1 MEHKRISKADR
12 DRDVSMRHQ
21 ALDDD
26 AGIHQNYLAP
36 ATLNG
41 IRIDRKASCACGGGC
56 PSCSSH
62 SDDLRVS
69 QPNDPAEIEADRTAD
84 RIMRMPAGSIGSG
97 SHHAAETSERHEP
110 ASAVIQRKCDA
121 CDQEDE
127 EPQIHRKA
135 VPDTNGESLAHA
147 GTHVRDAIS
156 SGSRPLD
163 RTTRSFFEPRFGFD
177 LGSVRIHTG
186 STAARSAAGV
196 DAKAYTLGSDIVFG
210 DGEYSRSEGGRQ
222 LLAHELAHVIQNS
235 AGTGRHETIRRQPK
249 KKPDPPK
256 IKAGPASSSPSLD
269 LMPSINGEP
278 CACLVAIHAD
288 ERGARVIAK
297 LLHAN
302 CSYNL
307 ALVMPDSKDRPIDIP
322 NVGKSDPNE
331 LFPQDV
337 VEECMT
343 DETACRD
350 RLKADAASTD
360 SKKTLKYAQTQFFL
374 AVKDCS
380 NAFTLPVI
388 GLHDN
393 RTSDTDVYLD
403 QVAKKKINVDDL
415 KSDID
420 KTQPKPKEKGKPDPN
435 KKAIDDLRKKLKG
448 AGGIL
453 DKEKTTNIFRWCN
466 LPDIGKCHIADP
478 EHPDNVVWVTNEED
492 FKKFAATNVNVV
504 LQTKTGPE
512 SKTDLSTV
520 FLHLKQL
527 GLTQELEALL
537 DDLLSGDIV
546 WDLLLGDDDPDIID
560 IDKLRFINIE
570 GAGLSHDKLAV
581 SERVRNYKA
590 VVDVL
595 KTVPG
600 GYCCGDKP
608 ADVEKGIEKDL
619 ELSEADIDK
628 KILLQ
633 NLTRLLDAVGD
644 LVPF

>member
-1 MEHKRISKADR
+1 MHAVLGKRAEDLQAARRTS
-12 DRDVSMRHQ
+12 DVSAETQ
-21 ALDDD
+21 SGDD
-26 AGIHQNYLAP
+26 GPTPSLTGTP
-36 ATLNG
+36 VVL
-41 IRIDRKASCACGGGC
+41 RKSSCSCGGGC
-56 PSCSSH
+56 PSCQLETILRKPLPSSAG
-62 SDDLRVS
+62 VS
-69 QPNDPAEIEADRTAD
+69 SQSMD
-84 RIMRMPAGSIGSG
+84 
-97 SHHAAETSERHEP
+97 
-110 ASAVIQRKCDA
+110 
-121 CDQEDE
+121 
-127 EPQIHRKA
+127 
-135 VPDTNGESLAHA
+135 
-147 GTHVRDAIS
+147 HVRSAIK
-156 SGSRPLD
+156 SGGRPLD
-163 RTTRSFFEPRFGFD
+163 LKTRNFFEPRFGYD
-177 LGSVRIHTG
+177 LGGVRIHTDSWAG
-186 STAARSAAGV
+186 ESASRIDAR
-196 DAKAYTLGSDIVFG
+196 AYTIGNDIVLG
-210 DGEYSRSEGGRQ
+210 DGEYSQSESGRQ

-235 AGTGRHETIRRQPK
+235 TGTQPHETIRRLPK
-249 KKPDPPK
+249 EKPAPPK

-269 LMPSINGEP
+269 LLPSINGEP

-307 ALVMPDSKDRPIDIP
+307 ALVMPDSKSRAIDIP
-322 NVGKSDPNE
+322 NVGQRDPNE
-331 LFPQDV
+331 LFPEDV
-337 VEECMT
+337 VRECMT

-374 AVKDCS
+374 TVKDCS
-380 NAFTLPVI
+380 NSFTLPVI

-415 KSDID
+415 KTDID
-420 KTQPKPKEKGKPDPN
+420 KTQPKPKDKDKPDPN

-453 DKEKTTNIFRWCN
+453 DTSKTTNIFRWCN
-466 LPDIGKCHIADP
+466 LPDIGKCHIGDP
-478 EHPDNVVWVTNEED
+478 KHPDNVVWVTNEED
-492 FKKFAATNVNVV
+492 YKKLAATNVNVV
-504 LQTKTGPE
+504 LQTKAGPE
-512 SKTDLSTV
+512 SITDLSTV
-520 FLHLKQL
+520 FLHLKEL

-537 DDLLSGDIV
+537 DDLFSGDIV
-546 WDLLLGDDDPDIID
+546 WDLLLGGDDPDIID

-581 SERVRNYKA
+581 GERVRNYRA

-600 GYCCGDKP
+600 AYCCGDKP

-628 KILLQ
+628 KLLLQ
-633 NLTRLLDAVGD
+633 NLRTRLLDAVEN
-644 LVPF
+644 LIPF

>member
-1 MEHKRISKADR
+1 MFAHTSKSDASKVGR
-12 DRDVSMRHQ
+12 TERRSQHLAVPAGPIPFGEFVSP
-21 ALDDD
+21 A
-26 AGIHQNYLAP
+26 
-36 ATLNG
+36 ATLF
-41 IRIDRKASCACGGGC
+41 RKSSCACGGGC
-56 PSCSSH
+56 PACNSH
-62 SDDLRVS
+62 SDGLRVS
-69 QPNDPAEIEADRTAD
+69 QPDDPAEVEADRMAD
-84 RIMRMPAGSIGSG
+84 HVMRVPAGGIDSVSHDTAGRSG
-97 SHHAAETSERHEP
+97 
-110 ASAVIQRKCDA
+110 VIQRKCDA
-121 CDQEDE
+121 CEQEDE
-127 EPQIHRKA
+127 EPLIQRKA
-135 VPDTNGESLAHA
+135 VPETNRATLDHRGS
-147 GTHVRDAIS
+147 HVGDALS
-156 SGSRPLD
+156 SGGSNLD
-163 RTTRSFFEPRFGFD
+163 LVTRDFFEPRFGYD
-177 LGSVRIHTG
+177 LSSVRIHTG
-186 STAARSAAGV
+186 PAAARSAAAI

-210 DGEYSRSEGGRQ
+210 DGEYARGDSGRQ

-235 AGTGRHETIRRQPK
+235 AGTGRHETIKRQPK
-249 KKPDPPK
+249 RKPDPPK

-278 CACLVAIHAD
+278 CACLVAIHTD

-307 ALVMPDSKDRPIDIP
+307 ALVNPDAKDRAVDIP
-322 NVGKSDPNE
+322 NVGKRDPNE

-343 DETACRD
+343 DETACRN
-350 RLKADAASTD
+350 RLKADAASTA
-360 SKKTLKYAQTQFFL
+360 SKTTLKYAQTQFFL
-374 AVKDCS
+374 AIKDCS

-393 RTSDTDVYLD
+393 RVIDTTTYLD
-403 QVAKKKINVDDL
+403 LVAKKKINVDDL
-415 KSDID
+415 KGDID
-420 KTQPKPKEKGKPDPN
+420 KTQPKPKEKDKPDPN

-453 DKEKTTNIFRWCN
+453 DTEETTNIIRWCN
-466 LPDIGKCHIADP
+466 LPDIGKCHIGDP
-478 EHPDNVVWVTNEED
+478 QHPDNVVWVTNEED
-492 FKKFAATNVNVV
+492 FKKLAATNVNVV
-504 LQTKTGPE
+504 LQTKAGPE

-527 GLTQELEALL
+527 GLAQELEALL
-537 DDLLSGDIV
+537 DDLLGGDIL
-546 WDLLLGDDDPDIID
+546 WDLLLGNDDPDIID

-600 GYCCGDKP
+600 VYCCGDKP